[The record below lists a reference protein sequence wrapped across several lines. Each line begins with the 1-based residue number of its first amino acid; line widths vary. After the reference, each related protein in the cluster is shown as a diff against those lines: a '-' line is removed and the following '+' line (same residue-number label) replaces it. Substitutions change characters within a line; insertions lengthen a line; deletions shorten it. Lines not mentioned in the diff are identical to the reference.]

1 MDNGPP
7 APASKSNAAPASKSN
22 AASPTTQQ
30 GHPDHPHQ
38 DSDWDQIQGFVG
50 QLAELSTNCSTVI
63 EFARGCLPAAI
74 GLIDGRGALWW
85 STSTDGQPVLTACFD
100 AAGHQVETG
109 LWNDHSVASQL
120 LQSDGPTELSI
131 RQTTEIPFAAQRG
144 SRATGILRIA
154 VAIQLDGHRIGAL
167 EFLQDADLPSDALAG
182 NQQLLALIADQT
194 EVFLRRHQ
202 VLELTRSNHQWRL
215 YESLTQSAHGSLD
228 LERTAYQIACDGRVF
243 VGCDRVSVVVPRGSD
258 WQVAAISGIDT
269 VDSRSALVVA
279 MQSLSDA
286 VAISGQWLRYR
297 GSTEALPPQLETPL
311 CEFLDQSHS
320 RNVDVIPLL
329 PWTDTED
336 AASGPV
342 SGNSSENAQQSNQ
355 ADSPQQCVGLLIL
368 EDLDAIDSQQAEP
381 NAGWVRRHK
390 GLDAPD
396 TETRMLQLT
405 AVASSAIRNALQF
418 QAIPLRRFSKKYS
431 SQLGENKRR
440 VLWKW
445 LLAVGVLI
453 VICGMVPITHQVR
466 SVGNAQPT
474 KISHVFAPSDAS
486 VFKVLIDQATQNVTR
501 NQKLIEM
508 RSPPLEQELQ
518 RLLGEDRAAEKQLLA
533 VSSERVQR
541 LQQRPTDRNSGRL
554 AAEEQELLE
563 RRSSLQAQIELVNQ
577 QIAELMLTSPISG
590 RVLTWDPD
598 QLLADR
604 PVTRGQRLLSVANLA
619 EAWEIEL
626 LIPDHQIGH
635 LLDAQAAS
643 ETALT
648 AQFTVSPGDGS
659 VTQTT
664 VSRIGLRSEVVDGQA
679 VTKVTLTV
687 PPETVKQLRPGT
699 TVEAKV
705 NCGRKSLW
713 YVWTHDIW
721 LSIRRELF

>member
-1 MDNGPP
+1 MDNGPQP
-7 APASKSNAAPASKSN
+7 PASQNPAFEPRST
-22 AASPTTQQ
+22 ADGQQ
-30 GHPDHPHQ
+30 DRAHQ
-38 DSDWDQIQGFVG
+38 DSDWDEIQAFVR
-50 QLAELSTNCSTVI
+50 QLAELSTSCSTVI
-63 EFARGCLPAAI
+63 EFARGCLPAAL

-85 STSTDGQPVLTACFD
+85 SASTDGQPVLTACFD
-100 AAGHQVETG
+100 RAGNQVDPG
-109 LWNDHSVASQL
+109 DWNDHSVANQL
-120 LQSDGPTELSI
+120 LQTEGPAELSI
-131 RQTTEIPFAAQRG
+131 RQTAEIPFASRG
-144 SRATGILRIA
+144 HSGAAGVLRLA

-167 EFLQDADLPSDALAG
+167 EFLQDSELTAEALAG

-243 VGCDRVSVVVPRGSD
+243 VGCDRVSVVVPQGDD
-258 WQVAAISGIDT
+258 WQVTAISGIDT
-269 VDSRSALVVA
+269 IDSRSALVVA
-279 MQSLSDA
+279 LQSLSGA
-286 VAISGQWLRYR
+286 VAKSGHWLRYR
-297 GSTEALPPQLETPL
+297 GSTEALPPQLEMPL

-329 PWTDTED
+329 PWTDNED
-336 AASGPV
+336 TAA
-342 SGNSSENAQQSNQ
+342 GNAAGGGLGAAQQSNES
-355 ADSPQQCVGLLIL
+355 DLPQRCVGLLVL
-368 EDLDAIDSQQAEP
+368 EDLDATDAQSLGSSDGGAQPQ
-381 NAGWVRRHK
+381 K
-390 GLDAPD
+390 GLEAAN
-396 TETRMLQLT
+396 TETRVLQLS

-418 QAIPLRRFSKKYS
+418 QAIPLRRFSKKYA
-431 SQLGENKRR
+431 SQLGDNRR
-440 VLWKW
+440 RPRWKW
-445 LLAVGVLI
+445 LLAVAALI
-453 VICGMVPITHQVR
+453 AVCGMIPITHNVR
-466 SVGNAQPT
+466 SVGSAQPT
-474 KISHVFAPSDAS
+474 QISHVFAPSNAD
-486 VFKVLIDQATQNVTR
+486 VFKVLIDQDTQDVSSD
-501 NQKLIEM
+501 QKLIEL

-541 LQQRPTDRNSGRL
+541 LQQRPTDRNPGRL

-577 QIAELMLTSPISG
+577 QINELTLTSPIAG

-604 PVTRGQRLLSVANLA
+604 PVSRGQRLLSVANLA

-626 LIPDHQIGH
+626 LIPDYQIGH
-635 LLDAQAAS
+635 LLAAQAGS
-643 ETALT
+643 EAALP
-648 AQFTVSPGDGS
+648 AQFTLSPGDGT
-659 VTQTT
+659 VIQTT

-679 VTKVTLTV
+679 VTKVTLKV
-687 PPETVKQLRPGT
+687 PSATNKRLRPGI

-721 LSIRRELF
+721 LSIRRELL